1 MNNSQTDA
9 GLDILIAGGGIGG
22 LSAAL
27 ALQARGHRV
36 TVCEAT
42 AQLKP
47 LGVGI
52 NLLPH
57 AVAVLDGLGLL
68 PALQAMAIETSAL
81 VFANR
86 HGQTI
91 YRDTR
96 GLAGG
101 YSHPQLSIHR
111 GELQLALWAE
121 AARRLG
127 AERLHTGQR
136 IVGARLDGTGT
147 GEGEQV
153 LAQIQHA
160 DGTSS
165 ERRADLLIA
174 ADGIHSALRRQC
186 YPDEGAPRWNGMM
199 MWRGTSLARP
209 FLDGRTMVQ
218 AGHRRAKFVVY
229 PIAPPRADGLQLIN
243 WICDRRLRED
253 GIGGGLVAPSRED
266 WSKPGSLEDLL
277 PTFGG
282 WHFDWLDVPA
292 LIAGATQ
299 LLEYPMVDR
308 DPLPRWR
315 HDGRITLLGDAAH
328 PMYPIGSNGATQ
340 AILDAQCLAEQL
352 GSGRPAIGPAL
363 DAYEALRR
371 PLCAKIVEMN
381 RQEGL
386 DAILDMVEERAPAG
400 FERLEAVI
408 DPAEVERFV
417 QAYKAAAGHQQQR

>member
-1 MNNSQTDA
+1 MGAALN
-9 GLDILIAGGGIGG
+9 ILIAGGGIGG
-22 LSAAL
+22 LTAAL
-27 ALQARGHRV
+27 ALQARGHQV

-42 AQLKP
+42 TTLKP

-57 AVAVLDGLGLL
+57 AVAVLDSLSLL
-68 PALQAMAIETSAL
+68 PELRRMAIETSAL

-86 HGQTI
+86 HGQEI
-91 YRDTR
+91 YRDVR

-111 GELQLALWAE
+111 GELQLMLWAE
-121 AARRLG
+121 AQARLG
-127 AERLHTGQR
+127 AERVQSGRRVT
-136 IVGARLDGTGT
+136 GARLDG
-147 GEGEQV
+147 QHV
-153 LAQIQHA
+153 VAQIQQA

-165 ERRADLLIA
+165 ELRADLLIA
-174 ADGIHSALRRQC
+174 ADGIHSALRRQF

-199 MWRGTSLARP
+199 MWRGTSLART

-229 PIAPPRADGLQLIN
+229 PIAPPTADGSQLIN

-253 GIGGGLVAPSRED
+253 GIGGGLAAPSRED
-266 WSKPGSLEDLL
+266 WSKPGSLDDLL

-292 LIAGATQ
+292 MIRGATQ

-315 HDGRITLLGDAAH
+315 HGRITLLGDAAH

-340 AILDAQCLAEQL
+340 AILDAQCIAEAL
-352 GSGRPAIGPAL
+352 DGSGVKVEEAL
-363 DAYEALRR
+363 AAYEAQRR
-371 PLCAKIVEMN
+371 PLCAKIVDMN

-386 DAILDMVEERAPAG
+386 DAILDMVEERAPQG
-400 FERLEAVI
+400 FERLADVI
-408 DPAEVERFV
+408 DPAEVDAFV
-417 QAYKAAAGHQQQR
+417 KRYKAAAGHQQRQPGA

>member
-1 MNNSQTDA
+1 MNGKTSP
-9 GLDILIAGGGIGG
+9 GLDILISGGGIGG
-22 LSAAL
+22 LTAAL
-27 ALQARGHRV
+27 TLQARGHRV

-42 AQLKP
+42 AQLRP

-68 PALQAMAIETSAL
+68 PALRAMAIETSAL

-91 YRDTR
+91 YSDTR

-111 GELQLALWAE
+111 GELQMLLWAQ
-121 AARRLG
+121 AQARLG
-127 AERLHTGQR
+127 SERVRTGQR
-136 IVGARLDGTGT
+136 IGSARLED
-147 GEGEQV
+147 EQV
-153 LAQIQHA
+153 VAQIQHA
-160 DGTSS
+160 DGTAS
-165 ERRADLLIA
+165 ELRADLLIA
-174 ADGIHSALRRQC
+174 ADGIHSALRRQF

-199 MWRGTSLARP
+199 MWRGTSVARP

-229 PIAPPRADGLQLIN
+229 PIAPPRADGSQLIN

-266 WSKPGSLEDLL
+266 WSKPGSLADLL
-277 PTFGG
+277 PTFGT

-292 LIAGATQ
+292 MIQGATQ

-315 HDGRITLLGDAAH
+315 HGRITLLGDAAH

-340 AILDAQCLAEQL
+340 AILDAQCIAEQL
-352 GSGRPAIGPAL
+352 GSGAKVEQAL
-363 DAYEALRR
+363 ADYESLRR

-400 FERLEAVI
+400 FERLEDVI
-408 DPAEVERFV
+408 DPAEVAGFV
-417 QAYKAAAGHQQQR
+417 QRYKAAAGHKQAQR